1 MSSRHPRTEFPMH
14 IPIERDARSWR
25 GHRGALRSTTAL
37 SGLFGT
43 LPMLV
48 VGAGIG
54 VIAARIFGD
63 VDARF
68 DKKRLGS
75 LQGTVAATVLAV

>member
-1 MSSRHPRTEFPMH
+1 MSSRRPRTEFPML

-48 VGAGIG
+48 VGAGM
-54 VIAARIFGD
+54 FG
-63 VDARF
+63 A
-68 DKKRLGS
+68 GGTAYANPEG
-75 LQGTVAATVLAV
+75 GTVVSGDATLVQT